1 LQDIKI
7 YPIFKGGY
15 MPNLLTVFG
24 LRFFFYSRE
33 HEPVHVHVESNEGLA
48 KFEIQ
53 GGIVKLVDS
62 KGMRHNELKLAESI
76 VEENKEHFEN
86 EWVKYFKNL
95 E

>member
-1 LQDIKI
+1 
-7 YPIFKGGY
+7 
-15 MPNLLTVFG
+15 MLTVFG

-62 KGMRHNELKLAESI
+62 KGMRLNELKLAESI